1 MIEGPAPAEAH
12 AFVTDLERPELDPHD
27 RHHLERVLRLRA
39 GAVVT
44 LSDGMGRWRV
54 GRFGPQVE
62 PDGPIEVV
70 AESLPLITI
79 AFALVK
85 GDRPELVVQKLTELG
100 VDRIVLFVAERSVV
114 RWDDERAGHHLER
127 LRRVAREASM
137 QSRRVRLP
145 GVVWSATFGV
155 VAGTPGAALAE
166 RDGSPVDLTHSTV
179 LVGPEGG
186 WSPPELEQ
194 GLPRVVLGP
203 HVLRA
208 ETAAITAGALL
219 VGARMRR

>member
-1 MIEGPAPAEAH
+1 MIEGPASAEAH
-12 AFVTDLERPELDPHD
+12 VFVTDLDQPELDPRD
-27 RHHLERVLRLRA
+27 RHHLERVLRLRP
-39 GAVVT
+39 GAIVT
-44 LSDGMGRWRV
+44 LSDGAGRWRV
-54 GRFGPQVE
+54 ARFGLAVE
-62 PDGPIEVV
+62 PDGPIELVP
-70 AESLPLITI
+70 APEPLITI

-85 GDRPELVVQKLTELG
+85 AERPELAVQKLTELG
-100 VDRIVLFVAERSVV
+100 VDRIVLYVADRSVV
-114 RWDDERAGHHLER
+114 RWDDERAEHHMER

-145 GVVWSATFGV
+145 GVVWSATFAA
-155 VAGTPGAALAE
+155 VAEAPGAALAE
-166 RDGSPVDLTHSTV
+166 RDGAPVDLMHTTV

-186 WSPPELEQ
+186 WSPRELDQ

-219 VGARMRR
+219 VAARMRR